1 MLYKLNKSSW
11 DYEKVKRVSLDAIGW
26 KEKDLERLVSKHLQ
40 DFISSKDLM
49 TIFNERP
56 RQEEPDILAV
66 DKDGDLYIFELKRW
80 GSNQE
85 NLLQVLRYGQ
95 LFGNSSYDE
104 LNEKY
109 LKYSQGNISLMD
121 AHKQYFDKD
130 ASNQITQEMFNNK
143 QHFIVMANGLDQQ
156 TVEAII
162 YWKKNGLT
170 IDAIVYWIFEVNG
183 EHYIEFNMY
192 SPIESYLE
200 YESSAYVLN
209 TNHTNN
215 PLTTDEML
223 NEKKAAAYHKGWQEK
238 IEKIQKGDIV
248 FLYKSGAGIVGYG
261 KGSGKYNKQDY
272 NGYTNAETNTPL
284 QDFCILKRPLSASEM
299 KAICGQGFNFRQTMF
314 SISEENANKLMRV
327 IQKHY
332 L

>member
-1 MLYKLNKSSW
+1 MLYKLNKSSL
-11 DYEKVKRVSLDAIGW
+11 DYEKVKRVSLDFIGW
-26 KEKDLERLVSKHLQ
+26 KEKDLEKLVSKHLQ

-95 LFGNSSYDE
+95 LFGNSGYDE

-109 LKYSQGNISLMD
+109 LTYSQSNIPLIE
-121 AHKQYFDKD
+121 AHKQYFNKD
-130 ASNQITQEMFNNK
+130 TSNQITQDMFNNK
-143 QHFIVMANGLDQQ
+143 QHFLVMTNGLDQQ

-162 YWKKNGLT
+162 YWKKNGLN
-170 IDAIVYWIFEVNG
+170 IDAIVYWIFEING

-209 TNHTNN
+209 TNHSNN
-215 PLTTDEML
+215 SLTTNEML
-223 NEKKAAAYHKGWQEK
+223 DEKKAAAYHKGWQEK

-248 FLYKSGAGIVGYG
+248 FLYKSGTGIVGYG
-261 KGSGKYNKQDY
+261 KGTGVYKKKDY
-272 NGYTNAETNTPL
+272 NGYSSAETYTPL
-284 QDFCILKRPLSASEM
+284 NEFFRLKRPLSASEM
-299 KAICGQGFNFRQTMF
+299 KDICGQGFNFRQTMF
-314 SISEENANKLMRV
+314 SISEENANKL
-327 IQKHY
+327 IQTIQEKF

>member
-1 MLYKLNKSSW
+1 M
-11 DYEKVKRVSLDAIGW
+11 SLDAIGW

-121 AHKQYFDKD
+121 AHKQYFGKD

-143 QHFIVMANGLDQQ
+143 QHFIVMTNGLDQQ

-209 TNHTNN
+209 TNHNNN

-223 NEKKAAAYHKGWQEK
+223 NGMKAAAYHKGWQEK

-261 KGSGKYNKQDY
+261 KGSGNYKKQNY

-284 QDFCILKRPLSASEM
+284 NGFCTLKRPLSASEM
-299 KAICGQGFNFRQTMF
+299 KTICGQGFNFRQTMF

>member
-1 MLYKLNKSSW
+1 M
-11 DYEKVKRVSLDAIGW
+11 SLDAIGW

-121 AHKQYFDKD
+121 AHKQYFGKD

-143 QHFIVMANGLDQQ
+143 QHFIVMTNGLDQQ

-209 TNHTNN
+209 TNHNNN

-223 NEKKAAAYHKGWQEK
+223 TEMKAAAYHKGWQEK

-261 KGSGKYNKQDY
+261 KGSGNYKKQNY

-284 QDFCILKRPLSASEM
+284 NGFCTLKRPLSASEM
-299 KAICGQGFNFRQTMF
+299 KTICGQGFNFRQTMF

>member
-1 MLYKLNKSSW
+1 M
-11 DYEKVKRVSLDAIGW
+11 SLDAIGW
-26 KEKDLERLVSKHLQ
+26 KEKDLEKLVSKHLQ

-121 AHKQYFDKD
+121 AHKEYFSKD
-130 ASNQITQEMFNNK
+130 ANNQITQETFNNK
-143 QHFIVMANGLDQQ
+143 QHFIVMTNGLDQQ

-162 YWKKNGLT
+162 YWKKNGLN

-209 TNHTNN
+209 TNHNNN

-223 NEKKAAAYHKGWQEK
+223 NEMKAAAYHKGWQEK

-261 KGSGKYNKQDY
+261 KGSGKYYKQDY
-272 NGYTNAETNTPL
+272 NGYANAETNTPL
-284 QDFCILKRPLSASEM
+284 QDFCTLKRPLSASKM
-299 KAICGQGFNFRQTMF
+299 KTICGQGFNFRQTMF
-314 SISEENANKLMRV
+314 SISEENANKLMQA